1 MHRLYY
7 DLTRNMRR
15 EHMCDDSGY
24 VQDERAT
31 ACLLIRYVLSRRHAL
46 QTEMPPIPAHCCP
59 GKSKF
64 GATLGA
70 GPVRPLISMTEHRK
84 NTPRFP
90 PSNLHSMHA
99 NLHQMVSSARKSR
112 RQYVSL
118 RGTMSRSPR
127 CSFSCRSAT
136 WICEEGKV
144 SGVRQRCIW
153 CLEYS
158 TRLHAKIAAFHS
170 SSSGSH
176 ASSKTGGHHHI
187 TETSLTADT
196 SEVPR
201 SNCCSDTAS
210 GSG

>member
-46 QTEMPPIPAHCCP
+46 QPEMPPIPAHCCP

-90 PSNLHSMHA
+90 PPPICTPCTPTFTRWFPVRGKAAA
-99 NLHQMVSSARKSR
+99 N
-112 RQYVSL
+112 
-118 RGTMSRSPR
+118 T
-127 CSFSCRSAT
+127 CRSAAQ
-136 WICEEGKV
+136 CP
-144 SGVRQRCIW
+144 
-153 CLEYS
+153 
-158 TRLHAKIAAFHS
+158 
-170 SSSGSH
+170 
-176 ASSKTGGHHHI
+176 GH
-187 TETSLTADT
+187 LVA
-196 SEVPR
+196 VFPAGQLPGFVKQAR
-201 SNCCSDTAS
+201 
-210 GSG
+210 